1 MKQSFALKNAARAFL
16 LAGLTYG
23 VSGAVQA
30 QFGGPG
36 SVGGLG
42 QQGAPAGEFPG
53 EGSALDQFRTP
64 PQQEGVTTVEPPNP
78 PPRQNTPGKRA
89 PSMDPSG
96 AAGSAQPGQPPSMGP
111 VDPAQPA
118 MLPAPDLSGPS
129 PGSDGY

>member
-1 MKQSFALKNAARAFL
+1 MKQSSALKNAVRAIL

-30 QFGGPG
+30 QWGGPG

-64 PQQEGVTTVEPPNP
+64 PEQEGVTTVEPPSP

-89 PSMDPSG
+89 PSTDPSG
-96 AAGSAQPGQPPSMGP
+96 VAQPHPLGQPSPTGP
-111 VDPAQPA
+111 ADPAVQPIPP
-118 MLPAPDLSGPS
+118 LGPDGQ
-129 PGSDGY
+129 